1 MLRGVMAVLEIVS
14 TGIVGFDYLL
24 PQHATV
30 VSFDFG
36 RQTGDLATVEVEDG
50 GIGGSTAATSAA
62 ASISAQDGAG
72 DTGYADRQ
80 HEPAVRTAGPQAF
93 SHRNQAAAAGGS
105 DVAIHQPIGSQTA
118 LGPTV

>member
-36 RQTGDLATVEVEDG
+36 RQMGDLDTVEVEDG
-50 GIGGSTAATSAA
+50 GIGGSTAATSAT

-80 HEPAVRTAGPQAF
+80 HEPAVRPAAPPTF
-93 SHRNQAAAAGGS
+93 SHHNQPPAPPPS
-105 DVAIHQPIGSQTA
+105 HFPTPHPIRS
-118 LGPTV
+118 P